1 MKMNKIVVLMVSG
14 GLAFSLMTGCGG
26 GGSDDSTTTPTVPTV
41 GGVTPTKVNDFLG
54 DMADEMGCAYTE
66 VATSL
71 STKTDATDSFDTVDL
86 IKKII
91 VSGKNI
97 TEVAEASTIAAT
109 SPGTCGGSLT
119 LPDDLL
125 TTLTG
130 TIIADNYCMSAED
143 IGSETTLNGSLAI
156 ASDEAAGTISI
167 STPTPLTIV
176 SSSPET
182 GNPVSVTIDLA
193 SAVITINED
202 ESMNIFMTS
211 LVITHNDTNKV
222 YTITNFTGEMVGDT
236 LTFDGTL
243 NNPEVDGAVNVV
255 GSCNTTTGQCTITAT
270 DQGGVEVKLNTTS
283 TEGVFEASVDDALVG
298 TMDCSTVDI
307 PTTVPTI

>member
-26 GGSDDSTTTPTVPTV
+26 GGSDPIATPAPVPSV

-54 DMADEMGCAYTE
+54 DMADEMGCTYTE
-66 VATSL
+66 LVTSL
-71 STKTDATDSFDTVDL
+71 STKTDATVSFDTVGL
-86 IKKII
+86 IKKVI

-97 TEVAEASTIAAT
+97 TEVAESSTIAAT
-109 SPGTCGGSLT
+109 TAGTCGGSLT

-125 TTLTG
+125 DTLTG
-130 TIIADNYCMSAED
+130 TIIADQYCISAED
-143 IGSETTLNGSLAI
+143 IGSETTLNGSLAL
-156 ASDEAAGTISI
+156 ATDEAAGTISL

-193 SAVITINED
+193 SAVITMNAD
-202 ESMNIFMTS
+202 ESMNIFITS
-211 LVITHNDTNKV
+211 LIVTDNVTNKV
-222 YTITNFTGEMVGDT
+222 YTITNFTGEMAGDILSFT
-236 LTFDGTL
+236 GTL

-255 GSCNTTTGQCTITAT
+255 GSCNTTTGQCTITAI
-270 DQGGVEVKLNTTS
+270 DEGGVEVKLNTTS
-283 TEGVFEASVDDALVG
+283 TEGVFDVSVDDASVG
-298 TMDCSTVDI
+298 TMDCTTVDI
-307 PTTVPTI
+307 PTVPAV